1 MPINQQKLLAV
12 LRDQVHLINE
22 ADRVAGYRVDVYETL
37 VQIVVLEREHLAART
52 QIQKKVTDQT
62 QALAKVLFEEG
73 WEPS

>member
-1 MPINQQKLLAV
+1 MAINQQKLLAV

-52 QIQKKVTDQT
+52 QIQKKVADQT
-62 QALAKVLFEEG
+62 QALAKVLLEEG